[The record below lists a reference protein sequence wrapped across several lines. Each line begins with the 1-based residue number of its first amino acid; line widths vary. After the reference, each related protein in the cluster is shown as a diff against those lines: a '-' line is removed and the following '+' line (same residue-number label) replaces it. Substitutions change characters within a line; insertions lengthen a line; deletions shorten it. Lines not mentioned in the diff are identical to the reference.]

1 MRCSLFGKLPAKRD
15 FIALFSPRI
24 FLDVWEPWIQG
35 SISAS
40 RQELGEDWQ
49 NAFLTAPIWRF
60 WLGAELC
67 RTPVAGALMS
77 SMDGVGRYH
86 PLTVFAVSDAG
97 TAIAPPDLDAQDGW
111 YAAAEDFL
119 LSTLDK
125 DTAYDTITA
134 ALDQLAPPASQATN
148 APVDGMML
156 VRDGALAAA
165 ADGRAFADLFG
176 DLLAANHVN
185 TYAAASFWW
194 TLGGGDY
201 AAHAL
206 CCRGLPD
213 PFVFA
218 NMLTGRFNLAAE

>member
-77 SMDGVGRYH
+77 ATARSLPRRTDVHLLIYSGTCGR
-86 PLTVFAVSDAG
+86 PTM
-97 TAIAPPDLDAQDGW
+97 
-111 YAAAEDFL
+111 
-119 LSTLDK
+119 STL
-125 DTAYDTITA
+125 TLPRASGGRWGA
-134 ALDQLAPPASQATN
+134 AI
-148 APVDGMML
+148 ML
-156 VRDGALAAA
+156 RMPCVAA
-165 ADGRAFADLFG
+165 GCP
-176 DLLAANHVN
+176 
-185 TYAAASFWW
+185 T
-194 TLGGGDY
+194 
-201 AAHAL
+201 
-206 CCRGLPD
+206 
-213 PFVFA
+213 
-218 NMLTGRFNLAAE
+218 

>member
-156 VRDGALAAA
+156 PRRTDVHLPIYSGTCGRPTMSTLTLPRASGGRWGAAIMLRMPCVAA
-165 ADGRAFADLFG
+165 GCPTR
-176 DLLAANHVN
+176 
-185 TYAAASFWW
+185 
-194 TLGGGDY
+194 
-201 AAHAL
+201 L
-206 CCRGLPD
+206 CSRIC
-213 PFVFA
+213 
-218 NMLTGRFNLAAE
+218 